1 MAAANDSGEP
11 TGAIISKSL
20 MFFPITG
27 ANLQKNLLIFARD
40 DEIFISFNS
49 RPVLHQLYTPGAQA
63 LHP

>member
-1 MAAANDSGEP
+1 
-11 TGAIISKSL
+11 
-20 MFFPITG
+20 MFFPIAG